1 MGYLPSDTWYYIYFT
16 AKTSQS
22 NADDTQIGE
31 EPEPA
36 PPQPPKEDGVLL
48 YLAIKVKDE
57 FKDEEEVDDKMRKL
71 FRNDFNNNPGTIQ
84 KKVKKS
90 VFKTIINEK
99 GEAVQVEVLVN
110 KRKVTRN
117 IIDEKTGRV
126 MEVETEVTTDDS
138 DEDVMN
144 PDGSVVKKP
153 KRKMRRGKTGGQ
165 TKEGGE
171 PRRRRRR
178 LKSVRGMY
186 LCKSI
191 ALLSKH

>member
-1 MGYLPSDTWYYIYFT
+1 M
-16 AKTSQS
+16 
-22 NADDTQIGE
+22 
-31 EPEPA
+31 
-36 PPQPPKEDGVLL
+36 

-90 VFKTIINEK
+90 VFKTITNEK
-99 GEAVQVEVLVN
+99 GETVQVEVLVN

-165 TKEGGE
+165 TKDGSE

-178 LKSVRGMY
+178 TKSVRGMQ
-186 LCKSI
+186 
-191 ALLSKH
+191 